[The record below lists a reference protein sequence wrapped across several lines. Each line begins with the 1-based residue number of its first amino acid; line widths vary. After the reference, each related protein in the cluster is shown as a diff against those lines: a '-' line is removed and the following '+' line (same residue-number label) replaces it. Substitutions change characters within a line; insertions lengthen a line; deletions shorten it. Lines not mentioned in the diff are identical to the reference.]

1 MSAATD
7 PATSDVAT
15 DVFALLLVDE
25 IEDPDTYRQYERGFD
40 RGHFKAMGGELLVKS
55 ESPKEIEGEWAHQRV
70 VLLRFPSQGH
80 FDAWYA
86 SPEYSAVKGLRLAS
100 GPMAMACF
108 AAGRGV

>member
-1 MSAATD
+1 MSTQ
-7 PATSDVAT
+7 TNVAST
-15 DVFALLLVDE
+15 DVFALLLVENID
-25 IEDPDTYRQYERGFD
+25 DPDTYRQYEKAFD
-40 RGHFKAMGGELLVKS
+40 RDHFKEMGGELLVKS
-55 ESPKEIEGEWAHQRV
+55 ESPKEIEGDWTHQRV
-70 VLLRFPSQGH
+70 VLLRFPSQEA

>member
-1 MSAATD
+1 MSTQTKAA
-7 PATSDVAT
+7 PT
-15 DVFALLLVDE
+15 DVFALLLVED
-25 IEDPDTYRQYERGFD
+25 IDDPDSYRQYEKGFD
-40 RGHFKAMGGELLVKS
+40 RDHFKAMGGELLVKS
-55 ESPKEIEGEWAHQRV
+55 ESPKEIEGEWTHQRV
-70 VLLRFPSQGH
+70 VLLRFPCQEA